1 MRTSFWHTL
10 FISSVVAAGF
20 YSFGCVA
27 TADEGVSEA
36 RGNLVSADNS
46 FGFEVFRQLV
56 EKDYDDNIFM
66 SPTSLAIA
74 LTMTYNGAS
83 GETKEAMAK
92 VLELQGMSLE
102 EVNQTNAALLER
114 LNNLGGDVLL
124 KMANSLWVRE
134 GEEFRADFLKRNQ
147 EFYGAE
153 ISTLD
158 FTDSKAPSIIDA
170 WVKEKT
176 GGKIETIVEEIPSG
190 AILYLISAVYFKSTW
205 AVKFDQQYTREGD
218 FTLLDGSKKKVPM
231 MMTGAKGV
239 KYLKGDN
246 FEAVGLP
253 YGDGK
258 VRMYLFVPHRESSLN
273 QFYKELNAGSWDD
286 WMSQFQ
292 QTELTIVMP
301 RFSLEYEIV
310 LNDALANLGMGVAFD
325 SGTADFSGMCIGG
338 RIWIDEVKQKTYL
351 EVNEDGTEA
360 AAATSVRMKK
370 GPMAIY
376 VNRSFFCAVRDDE
389 TGAILFMGSIV
400 EP

>member
-1 MRTSFWHTL
+1 MRTSFWQTL
-10 FISSVVAAGF
+10 LISSVVAAGF

-27 TADEGVSEA
+27 TPVEGVSEA

-46 FGFEVFRQLV
+46 FGFEVFRQLM

-176 GGKIETIVEEIPSG
+176 GGKIEVIVEEIPSG
-190 AILYLISAVYFKSTW
+190 VILYLISAVYFKGAW
-205 AVKFDQQYTREGD
+205 AVKFDQQHTREGD

-231 MMTGAKGV
+231 MMTGAKGF

-273 QFYKELNAGSWDD
+273 QFYKELSAGSWEE

-292 QTELTIVMP
+292 QTELVIVMP

-351 EVNEDGTEA
+351 EVNEEGTEA

-370 GPMAIY
+370 GPMAVY
-376 VNRSFFCAVRDDE
+376 VNRPFFCAIRDDE